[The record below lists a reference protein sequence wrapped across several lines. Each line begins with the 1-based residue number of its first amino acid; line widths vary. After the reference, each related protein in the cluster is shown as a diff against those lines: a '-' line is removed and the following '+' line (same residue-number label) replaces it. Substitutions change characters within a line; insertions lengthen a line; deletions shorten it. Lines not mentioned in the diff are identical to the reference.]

1 MWRGCASRRMMAVW
15 RKCIKDIQ
23 KGVRGLQGRR
33 RVLKL
38 RTAFAFRI
46 QQKWRQKVRAMN
58 FHSSFRLGT
67 GM

>member
-1 MWRGCASRRMMAVW
+1 MMAMW

-46 QQKWRQKVRAMN
+46 QQKWRQKVRTAD
-58 FHSSFRLGT
+58 FCPSFRLGT